1 MRRTWTY
8 PGPCASLPLW
18 KSSPLQARE
27 GKFSVPQ
34 TLLSLSHCPP
44 LSLSLFKTPRK
55 ATSLVFPRALPSLRQ
70 GHKCFS
76 ASISARGWSSRTTP
90 TRAPRQLT
98 RWAWTLAVIIASSLS
113 APVGP
118 DPICFNS
125 SLKQGFQRIPRAT
138 NPPLTWGSSPIRQSK
153 SRERKTG
160 ESGLQA
166 RLLLLWRED
175 LIWGGG
181 SQTQPHKGIGRS

>member
-55 ATSLVFPRALPSLRQ
+55 ATSLVLPRALPSLRQ

-98 RWAWTLAVIIASSLS
+98 RWAWTRAVIIASSLS